1 MLSSFYCIYIKR
13 FLDLIIS
20 ILLIIILSPLYLVV
34 SIIVFLDLGHPIIFK
49 HQRPGYK
56 KKIFE
61 LYKFRTMNKNDY
73 LTDEQRISKIG
84 YFIRK
89 FSLDELPQLFNVIK
103 GDMSLIGPRPLLVEY
118 LNKYSINQLIRFEVK
133 PGITG
138 YAQIN
143 GRNYLSW
150 DEKFNLDIYYVKNM
164 SFLLDMKIFFKT
176 IPVVARSKNFRS
188 HGEPEK
194 FNNG

>member
-1 MLSSFYCIYIKR
+1 
-13 FLDLIIS
+13 
-20 ILLIIILSPLYLVV
+20 
-34 SIIVFLDLGHPIIFK
+34 
-49 HQRPGYK
+49 
-56 KKIFE
+56 
-61 LYKFRTMNKNDY
+61 MNKNDY
-73 LTDEQRISKIG
+73 LTEQQRISKIG

-103 GDMSLIGPRPLLVEY
+103 GDMSLIGPRPLLIEY

-150 DEKFNLDIYYVKNM
+150 DEKFKLDIYYVKNI

-176 IPVVARSKNFRS
+176 IPAIIRSKNFRS